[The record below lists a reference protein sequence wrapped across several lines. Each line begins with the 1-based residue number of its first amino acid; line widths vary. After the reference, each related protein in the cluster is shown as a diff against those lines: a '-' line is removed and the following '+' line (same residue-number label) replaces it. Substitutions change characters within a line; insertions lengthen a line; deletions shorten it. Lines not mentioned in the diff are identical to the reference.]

1 MQSKT
6 GRPRE
11 VASAHSF
18 FTTPK
23 EKEDE
28 ASKTGDDNPQECPE
42 CFYLRSYEQKLEGW
56 THFKHCLENGQRMAR
71 KGTEPL
77 PLSCVDL
84 QSYLTSLSLGFLCVQ

>member
-18 FTTPK
+18 FTIPK

-42 CFYLRSYEQKLEGW
+42 CFYLKSYAKAGRVDTFQ
-56 THFKHCLENGQRMAR
+56 A
-71 KGTEPL
+71 L
-77 PLSCVDL
+77 P
-84 QSYLTSLSLGFLCVQ
+84 